1 MTGPV
6 AAILPD
12 GKRLHLQHGPIDLI
26 IGADAALPDGV
37 RTAYRAAARR
47 FETVLAELAEEL
59 PKLRAPCPPQGLGL
73 AGPVARRMEAAVL
86 PHAATLFV
94 TPMAAVAGA
103 VAEEILDAMTAAAPL
118 QRAYVNN
125 GGDIAFHLGGDRE
138 FNMKIAALDNADH
151 GQVRIEARSTVRGVA
166 TSGRGGRSLSLGI
179 ADAVTVLARNAAAAD
194 VAATLIANAV
204 DLQDHPAITRRSA
217 SSLDPDSDLGDRL
230 VVTACAPLSAADIA
244 GALDQGLAAANR
256 MQAAGLIAAAA
267 LFLQGDSRTTGMA
280 QRAARQ
286 ETEPPWREPAH
297 A

>member
-103 VAEEILDAMTAAAPL
+103 VAEEILDAMTATAPL

-204 DLQDHPAITRRSA
+204 DVPNHPAIARRPA
-217 SSLDPDSDLGDRL
+217 ASLDPDSDLGDRL
-230 VVTACAPLSAADIA
+230 VVTACAPLSAAEIA
-244 GALDQGLAAANR
+244 DALDQGLATANR
-256 MQAAGLIAAAA
+256 MQAAGLIEAAA

-280 QRAARQ
+280 QLAARQ